1 MNNPAQKLDALSDP
15 DWERIMSLS
24 QEMLEGARSEDWGRV
39 CELQDER
46 FERIRHYFSGSPR
59 AADLEGIRT
68 DVNRLLAM
76 DQEITDLGRK
86 ARHELA
92 KGLKALRTGR
102 NAHRAYRR

>member
-1 MNNPAQKLDALSDP
+1 MNNPAQQLDALSDP

-24 QEMLEGARSEDWGRV
+24 RDMLEGARQQDWDRV

-46 FERIRHYFSGSPR
+46 FERLRHYFSGSPH
-59 AADLEGIRT
+59 ADALEGIRA

-76 DQEITDLGRK
+76 DQEITELGRQ

-92 KGLKALRTGR
+92 KDLKALRTGR